1 MNRFWRRLSRRERS
15 LVVVTGVI
23 VLVFIAKYAVITPLL
38 ERRAWVREQL
48 ESQPQLLAK
57 NLRYVAQKEAMLAAL
72 ESAREQIKAQEPK
85 LLTGDT
91 PSVNA
96 SDLQETVQA
105 MAAREGT
112 QVITTRV
119 LTPETVGSFSKIGI
133 QLEIGGQ
140 IQQLASLIRGIETA
154 PKLLT
159 IDEVNVRSLF
169 RPIGFPQT
177 PGVPQPPAQNL
188 RVSLMVSGY
197 ARPLAAAP
205 TKTDS
210 PAAENSAS
218 VSSAASCFLSLYRS
232 GGSSVGTGPM
242 PSLGKANLRF
252 SSRRMRLCSVLSRC
266 SSLRWGRKARHAA
279 RP

>member
-1 MNRFWRRLSRRERS
+1 MNSFWRRLSRRERS
-15 LVVVTGVI
+15 LVVVTGLI

-218 VSSAASCFLSLYRS
+218 E
-232 GGSSVGTGPM
+232 
-242 PSLGKANLRF
+242 
-252 SSRRMRLCSVLSRC
+252 
-266 SSLRWGRKARHAA
+266 
-279 RP
+279 